1 MDYFEGGEYGLL
13 LAFDQATYLNHI
25 KRIGVNGVVES
36 NDLAQQV
43 SFWCSQKV
51 LNIGLL

>member
-1 MDYFEGGEYGLL
+1 MECLEECKYELL
-13 LAFDQATYLNHI
+13 LAFDQATDFYHI